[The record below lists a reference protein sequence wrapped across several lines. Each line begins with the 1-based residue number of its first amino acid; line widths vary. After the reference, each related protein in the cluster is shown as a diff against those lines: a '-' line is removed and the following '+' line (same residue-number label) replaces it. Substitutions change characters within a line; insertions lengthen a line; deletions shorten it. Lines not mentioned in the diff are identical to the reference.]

1 MRTNQVICILILPV
15 ESFMSVQTDNK
26 VSSVLQA
33 RVNKTWL
40 VPSEVSKAD
49 SLSAV
54 TSCSEF
60 EEPHVAMTSF

>member
-1 MRTNQVICILILPV
+1 
-15 ESFMSVQTDNK
+15 MSVQTDNK

-60 EEPHVAMTSF
+60 EEPHVAMTSFNLM